1 MVVVD
6 QKNVF
11 EEESQ
16 CSISPCFKVSMLA
29 VFQVTKEAFFVNML
43 YFCIL

>member
-16 CSISPCFKVSMLA
+16 CSISPCFNLSILA
-29 VFQVTKEAFFVNML
+29 VSQVTKEAFL
-43 YFCIL
+43 